1 MVQASI
7 AMTQKTYNLRRSFR
21 ELSRLKTFDERFAY
35 LRLGGIVGESTF
47 GSDRYLNQIL
57 YKSPEWRSFRNDVI
71 IRDNGCDLAIP
82 GRDILGD
89 RIIIHHINPLTV
101 EDVENR
107 NPAIFDL
114 DNVVC
119 VSHNTHEAIHYGD
132 ESLLPKDPVERRP
145 NDTCPWKL

>member
-1 MVQASI
+1 
-7 AMTQKTYNLRRSFR
+7 MTAKTYNLHRSYK
-21 ELSRLKTFDERFAY
+21 ELARLSTFQERYDY
-35 LRLGGIVGESTF
+35 LRLSGIVGQATF

-57 YKSPEWRSFRNDVI
+57 YKSHDWRTFRNQVI
-71 IRDNGCDLAIP
+71 LRDNGCDLGIE

-114 DNVVC
+114 DNVIC

-132 ESLLPKDPVERRP
+132 ESLLPKDPIERRP
-145 NDTCPWKL
+145 NDTCPWKV